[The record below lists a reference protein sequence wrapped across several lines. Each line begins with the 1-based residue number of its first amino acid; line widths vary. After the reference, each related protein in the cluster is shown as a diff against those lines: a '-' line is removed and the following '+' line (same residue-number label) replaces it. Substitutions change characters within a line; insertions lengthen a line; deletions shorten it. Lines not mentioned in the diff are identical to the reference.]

1 MLLSSDKQIGHQM
14 SVTASQLQAHFDSIQ
29 NQIDTAVINATT
41 KSELETLDSKILW
54 NSPMEMPL
62 DLYLTDM
69 LDRSVITIDDA
80 ETKFRTLHS

>member
-1 MLLSSDKQIGHQM
+1 M
-14 SVTASQLQAHFDSIQ
+14 SITTSQLQARFDSIQ

-41 KSELETLDSKILW
+41 KSELETLGSKILW

-62 DLYLTDM
+62 EHYLIDM

>member
-1 MLLSSDKQIGHQM
+1 MLLLRGKQIGHQM
-14 SVTASQLQAHFDSIQ
+14 SITTSQLQARFDSIQ

-41 KSELETLDSKILW
+41 KSELETLGSKILW

-62 DLYLTDM
+62 EHYLIDM

>member
-1 MLLSSDKQIGHQM
+1 M